1 MTQERLIKS
10 IERAIILEKL
20 KLMEAKQAKDFA
32 DTDIDYRERRIA
44 SLKNSLKE
52 EQNEKASLNTTISTT
67 ATK

>member
-67 ATK
+67 VTK